1 MTVKLFGMLKDLAG
15 GKGEVAWHGGQ
26 NGHSVKDLV
35 RELTDQFP
43 QLGELLQEKKVLI
56 SVNHEIATDETSIR
70 TEDEVALLPPFAG
83 GAETLSVAKEAS
95 VLVRVQRENF
105 SVDQE
110 IDHLRNSSK
119 MIGGINV
126 FLGTARERSQ
136 GRDVS
141 RITFEY
147 YEGMAQKTL
156 REIRER
162 ALKQFDILEVLI
174 IHRYGEIDIGENIV
188 LIVVGAEHRADAF
201 EACQWCIDE
210 LKQIT
215 PIWKCETTLGGEVWV
230 EQHP

>member
-1 MTVKLFGMLKDLAG
+1 MTIKLFGMLKDLAG
-15 GKGEVAWHGGQ
+15 GRDEVVWHAGE
-26 NGHSVKDLV
+26 NGHSVKDLA
-35 RELTDQFP
+35 RELTDRFP
-43 QLGELLQEKKVLI
+43 QLGELIQQKKVMI
-56 SVNHEIATDETSIR
+56 SVNHEIATDATPIR
-70 TEDEVALLPPFAG
+70 TNDEVALLPPFAG
-83 GAETLSVAKEAS
+83 GADASSVAEEESA
-95 VLVRVQRENF
+95 LVRVQRENF

-110 IDHLRNSSK
+110 IDRVRNSSK

-126 FLGTARERSQ
+126 FLGTTRERSQ

-156 REIRER
+156 RDIRER
-162 ALKQFDILEVLI
+162 ALKQFDIIETLI
-174 IHRYGEIDIGENIV
+174 IHRYGEIEIGENIV

-201 EACQWCIDE
+201 NACQWCIDE

-215 PIWKCETTLGGEVWV
+215 PIWKCETTPAGEVWV

>member
-1 MTVKLFGMLKDLAG
+1 MTIKLFGMLKDLAG
-15 GKGEVAWHGGQ
+15 GRDEVAWDAAH
-26 NGHSVKDLV
+26 NGHSVSDLA
-35 RELTDQFP
+35 RELAAQFP

-56 SVNHEIATDETSIR
+56 SVNHEIATDETSIQ
-70 TEDEVALLPPFAG
+70 TGDEVALLPPFAG
-83 GAETLSVAKEAS
+83 GADTLSVAEETS

-110 IDHLRNSSK
+110 VDRVRSSSK

-162 ALKQFDILEVLI
+162 ALAQFDILEVLI
-174 IHRYGEIDIGENIV
+174 IHRYGDIDIGENIV
-188 LIVVGAEHRADAF
+188 LIVVGAEHRAEAF
-201 EACQWCIDE
+201 TACQWCIDE

-215 PIWKCETTLGGEVWV
+215 PIWKCETTPAGEVWV
-230 EQHP
+230 EKHP

>member
-1 MTVKLFGMLKDLAG
+1 MTIKLFGMLKDLAG
-15 GKGEVAWHGGQ
+15 ANGEVVWHPSQ
-26 NGHSVKDLV
+26 NAYSVKDLTH
-35 RELTDQFP
+35 ELADQFP
-43 QLGELLQEKKVLI
+43 QLGELIQEKKVMI
-56 SVNHEIATDETSIR
+56 SVNHEIATEEMPIYA
-70 TEDEVALLPPFAG
+70 EDEVALLPPFAG
-83 GAETLSVAKEAS
+83 GADGLFVAEGEPI
-95 VLVRVQRENF
+95 LVRVQHQDF

-110 IDHLRNSSK
+110 IDRVRNSSK

-141 RITFEY
+141 RIAFEY
-147 YEGMAQKTL
+147 YDGMAQKTL
-156 REIRER
+156 CEIRER

-174 IHRYGEIDIGENIV
+174 IHRYGEINIGENIV

-201 EACQWCIDE
+201 KACQWCIDE

-215 PIWKCETTLGGEVWV
+215 PIWKLETTPGGEVWV

>member
-1 MTVKLFGMLKDLAG
+1 MTIKLFGILKDLAG
-15 GKGEVAWHGGQ
+15 GTDEVVWPASQ
-26 NGHSVKDLV
+26 KNRSVKDLV
-35 RELTDQFP
+35 CELTDKFP
-43 QLGELLQEKKVLI
+43 QLGELIRENKVMI
-56 SVNHEIATDETSIR
+56 SVNHEIATDEMTIHP
-70 TEDEVALLPPFAG
+70 EDEVALLPPFAG
-83 GAETLSVAKEAS
+83 GMDTLSLAEGES
-95 VLVRVQRENF
+95 VLVRVQRESF

-110 IDHLRNSSK
+110 IDRVRNSSK

-126 FLGTARERSQ
+126 FLGIARERSQ

-156 REIRER
+156 RKIREC
-162 ALKQFDILEVLI
+162 ALTRFDIREVLI
-174 IHRYGEIDIGENIV
+174 IHRYGDIDIGENIV

-201 EACQWCIDE
+201 KACQWCIDE

-215 PIWKCETTLGGEVWV
+215 PIWKLEKTSTGEVWV

>member
-1 MTVKLFGMLKDLAG
+1 MTIKLFGMLKDLAG
-15 GKGEVAWHGGQ
+15 GRGEVVWHAGQ
-26 NGHSVKDLV
+26 NGHSVKDLA

-43 QLGELLQEKKVLI
+43 QLGELIQEKKVLI
-56 SVNHEIATDETSIR
+56 SVNHEIATDETSIH

-83 GAETLSVAKEAS
+83 GTEVLAVTEEES

-110 IDHLRNSSK
+110 IDRVRNNSK

-126 FLGTARERSQ
+126 FLGTARARSQ

-141 RITFEY
+141 RITFDY

-201 EACQWCIDE
+201 KACQWCIDE

-215 PIWKCETTLGGEVWV
+215 PIWKREITPAGEVWV

>member
-1 MTVKLFGMLKDLAG
+1 MTIKLFGMLKELAG
-15 GKGEVAWHGGQ
+15 GAGEVVWQ
-26 NGHSVKDLV
+26 NGEDGQSVKDLT
-35 RELTDQFP
+35 RTLSEKFP
-43 QLGELLQEKKVLI
+43 ELGELIQDKKVVI
-56 SVNHEIATDETSIR
+56 SVNHEIAGEDMTVR
-70 TEDEVALLPPFAG
+70 PGDEVALLPPFAG
-83 GAETLSVAKEAS
+83 GTSGVSVTDKDTI
-95 VLVRVQRENF
+95 LVRVQQENF
-105 SVDQE
+105 SVDEE
-110 IDHLRNSSK
+110 INRVRSSSK

-156 REIRER
+156 REIRDR
-162 ALKQFDILEVLI
+162 ALQQFDILEVLI
-174 IHRYGEIDIGENIV
+174 IHRYGPIDIGENIV

-201 EACQWCIDE
+201 TACQWCIDE

-215 PIWKCETTLGGEVWV
+215 PIWKLETTPGGEVWV